1 MKKGIKIF
9 IVIIL
14 LMSVTAIGF
23 GTFYQDRINVLV
35 FGVEGTRTD
44 TMILFSVDTKTNNIS
59 AISIPR
65 DTYFPTEGHNKLGQK
80 KLNAR
85 YGFKDVGGAEGLTNA
100 IEQLM
105 GIEIDHYIKVDYDAV
120 AAIVSLL
127 GGVEVDVPIR
137 MKYDDPYANP
147 PLHIDFQPGLQKI
160 SGEQA
165 MGYLRFRKSND
176 GKIREGD
183 IQRIVRQQAFLKS
196 AAKEALT
203 VKLPFVASKA
213 LEYVESDLS
222 SKDIL
227 LYTTSLLGVSKDDVH
242 FYTLPMKSTGTG
254 KDGLSYFY
262 HDSNGTFELMKG
274 IYDGSL
280 AKQEAAEKAEQEA
293 LEKAEK
299 ETESKN

>member
-1 MKKGIKIF
+1 MKKSIKI
-9 IVIIL
+9 IIL
-14 LMSVTAIGF
+14 LLIVISALFIGF
-23 GTFYQDRINVLV
+23 GAFYQDRINVLV

-44 TMILFSVDTKTNNIS
+44 TMILLSIDTATNTVS

-85 YGFKDVGGAEGLTNA
+85 YGFKDVGGAEGLTTA
-100 IEQLM
+100 IEELM
-105 GIEIDHYIKVDYDAV
+105 GIEIDHYIKVDYDSV
-120 AAIVSLL
+120 AAIVNLI
-127 GGVEVDVPIR
+127 GAVEVDVPIQ

-147 PLHIDFQPGLQKI
+147 PLHIDFEPGLQKI
-160 SGEQA
+160 SGEDS

-183 IQRIVRQQAFLKS
+183 IQRITRQQAFLKS
-196 AAKEALT
+196 AAKKAFTL
-203 VKLPFVASKA
+203 KLPFVAAKA
-213 LEYVESDLS
+213 LDYVETDL
-222 SKDIL
+222 KINDVL
-227 LYTTSLLGVSKDDVH
+227 LYTSALMGTSMENVQ

-262 HDSNGTFELMKG
+262 HDSVATFELMKG

-280 AKQEAAEKAEQEA
+280 AEQEA
-293 LEKAEK
+293 LDRE
-299 ETESKN
+299 N